1 MPCPS
6 IESICELL
14 YNLENT
20 ENMVT
25 LIFVIY
31 LTYFER
37 QVFNMKRNNLFFYSG
52 EGLLDSQQIVLN
64 GERTVTVIDCG
75 NEFEVQNVRKIEIK
89 PTEQSKIKLHLGP
102 QVAFVSSNKRV
113 VINEE
118 KDGIYIEMLNSQE
131 QLSKYTSIVNA
142 QEAQGLINY
151 IREYAPGLYSDER
164 LHNQSLQDLRKLK
177 ENMDDL
183 ANCY

>member
-1 MPCPS
+1 
-6 IESICELL
+6 
-14 YNLENT
+14 
-20 ENMVT
+20 
-25 LIFVIY
+25 
-31 LTYFER
+31 
-37 QVFNMKRNNLFFYSG
+37 MKSNNLFFYSG

-64 GERTVTVIDCG
+64 GEKTVTVMDCG
-75 NEFEVQNVRKIEIK
+75 NEFQVQNVRKIEIK

-102 QVAFVSSNKRV
+102 QVAFVSSNKKL

-118 KDGIYIEMLNSQE
+118 KDDIYIEMLSSQE

-142 QEAQGLINY
+142 QEAKGLINY
-151 IREYAPGLYSDER
+151 ILEYAPGVYSPDK
-164 LHNQSLQDLRKLK
+164 LNMQSLQDLRKLK